1 MIQARWIKG
10 GCTVVRNVSSPS
22 YTDLDKCAAGM
33 AQRMVCYIYS
43 AASDKLTSDALKAI
57 DLGMNRNAD
66 YWTTDGKQPI
76 FTDVEKQIR
85 KHIWWSCCIS
95 DKYALVHIGQYLLL
109 THQPQVVCC
118 VARPTYHL
126 PCKRLLHIDA
136 EH

>member
-1 MIQARWIKG
+1 MVVQWCVTYRPRRTQTLTNALQAWLSG
-10 GCTVVRNVSSPS
+10 WYVVPN
-22 YTDLDKCAAGM
+22 
-33 AQRMVCYIYS
+33 IYS